1 MSLRELNIK
10 KCYETTG
17 NKTSLVDDFY
27 NPVLNESNLYLRI
40 AGFFSST
47 SLSIVSKGIQ
57 GLYKNGGKMKL
68 LISPE
73 LSESDYN
80 VIKSRQDLKDTDSIF
95 KDFCLD
101 DSVINDHLKLFA
113 WMLDSKM
120 IEIKVVI
127 DKNSRNS
134 LFHQKVGIF
143 FDGSDAISFSG
154 SVNETANAW
163 LNNIEEFKTFRSWDE
178 GQKEYLI
185 HDIKKFEDY
194 WENRR
199 EDVALVYDI
208 PDSIIN
214 KIISIKPKDISELNI
229 VREYIKQKNNQD
241 NGLKLFEHQKKAVKE
256 WLANGKKLLFEMATG
271 TGKTRT
277 AIGCV
282 LEHLKENNRTI
293 FIVSTPQNTLCR
305 QWRDDIDSLGIKFDI
320 NKIVDGSNSKW
331 RKDLEM
337 AFLDINIGKYNNAIL
352 FTSHD
357 LTCKQ
362 YFINIVKENKGLFDI
377 VFICDEVHAMGA
389 TNLQKGLLK
398 EYDFRIGLSA
408 TPTRMYDDYGTQLLL
423 DYFGGKKF
431 EFTIKDALETLNP
444 KTGKPFLNNYIYIPK
459 FIQLTQ
465 DEVKKYNYYSKKI
478 AFLLEQDKVEN
489 DLIQSLNFKR
499 AKIVKQAENK
509 LEMLQIIIDELQRE
523 NKITDC
529 ITFVDEEH
537 LEKVMSIYSDNK
549 ISKAKITQEESST
562 KIVSRDQLTER
573 QKLIKDFSDHNIQV
587 LIGIKCLDEGIDIP
601 KARIA
606 ILMASSTNPR
616 EYVQRIGRVIRYS
629 SDKPISIIY
638 DMVVL
643 TDNEQLNLK
652 EAKRALY
659 IAENANNFTEV
670 LREFIRNG
678 VDVKCL

>member
-1 MSLRELNIK
+1 MSLRDLNIE

-17 NKTSLVDDFY
+17 NKASLVDDFY
-27 NPVLNESNLYLRI
+27 NPVLNESKLYLRI

-57 GLYKNGGKMKL
+57 GLYNNGGKMKL

-73 LSESDYN
+73 LSESDYS
-80 VIKSRQDLKDTDSIF
+80 VIKERQYLKDTDSIF
-95 KDFCLD
+95 KDFYLD
-101 DSVINDHLKLFA
+101 DSVINEHLKLFA
-113 WMLDSKM
+113 WMLDNNM
-120 IEIKVVI
+120 IEIKVVV
-127 DKNSRNS
+127 DKNSKNS

-143 FDGSDAISFSG
+143 FDDSDAISFSG

-178 GQKEYLI
+178 GQKDYLM

-214 KIISIKPKDISELNI
+214 KILEIKPKDISELNLI
-229 VREYIKQKNNQD
+229 RSYKIQKNNQEND
-241 NGLKLFEHQKKAVKE
+241 LKLFEHQQRAVNE
-256 WLANGKKLLFEMATG
+256 WLANGKRLLFEMATG

-282 LEHLKENNRTI
+282 LENLKENKNTI
-293 FIVSTPQNTLCR
+293 YIVSTPQNTLCR

-320 NKIVDGSNSKW
+320 NKIVDGSNNKW
-331 RKDLEM
+331 KKDLEM
-337 AFLDINIGKYNNAIL
+337 AFIDVNIGKYKNAIL

-362 YFINIVKENKGLFDI
+362 FFINVVKENKGICDI

-389 TNLQKGLLK
+389 TNLQKGLLN
-398 EYDFRIGLSA
+398 EYDYRIGLSA
-408 TPTRMYDDYGTQLLL
+408 TPTRMYDDHGTQLLQE
-423 DYFGGKKF
+423 YFGAKKF
-431 EFTIKDALETLNP
+431 EFTIKDALRTINP
-444 KTGKPFLNNYIYIPK
+444 KTGKPFLNQYIYIPK
-459 FIQLTQ
+459 FIKLTE
-465 DEVKKYNYYSKKI
+465 DELKKYNSFSKKI
-478 AFLLEQDKVEN
+478 AFLLSQEDIDQDE
-489 DLIQSLNFKR
+489 IQSLNFKR
-499 AKIVKQAENK
+499 SKIVKQAENK

-523 NKITDC
+523 NKLVDC

-537 LEKVMSIYSDNK
+537 LEDVMSIYSINK
-549 ISKAKITQEESST
+549 ISKAKITQEESAT
-562 KIVSRDQLTER
+562 KIIGNSQLTER
-573 QKLIKDFSDHNIQV
+573 QKIIKDFSEQHIQV

-601 KARIA
+601 RARIA

-629 SDKPISIIY
+629 PNKPVSIIY

-652 EAKRALY
+652 EAKRSLY
-659 IAENANNFTEV
+659 IAENANNYSEV

-678 VDVKCL
+678 VNVKCL